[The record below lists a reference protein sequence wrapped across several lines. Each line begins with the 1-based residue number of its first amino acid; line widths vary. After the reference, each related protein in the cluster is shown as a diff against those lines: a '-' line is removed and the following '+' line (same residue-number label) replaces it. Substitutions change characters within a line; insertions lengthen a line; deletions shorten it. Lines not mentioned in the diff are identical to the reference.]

1 MAEITHYD
9 CLIVG
14 GGPAGLT
21 AATYLARFR
30 RNVVLVDAGQSRAAL
45 IPKTRNYPGFADGIS
60 GPDLLKAQWAQ
71 AEKNGAQLVRGT
83 VDDLRTVG
91 NGGGFSATVGGRR
104 ITAAKV
110 LLATGIVDTK
120 PDLPSMREFIYR
132 GAIRF
137 CPVCD
142 AFEVADKT
150 IGVLG
155 PAKHALRK
163 AIFLRTYSKNVVLLP
178 LREIE
183 LADDERRQLDDA
195 GIDMPNEP
203 VTDLIADGDDITAIM
218 ASGARRTVD
227 VLYPSMGADVRSDLA
242 TRLGARA
249 NDNACLFIDGEM
261 RTSVPGL
268 YAAGDVTLELH
279 QISVATGQAAI
290 AATDIHNSLPHNPR

>member
-1 MAEITHYD
+1 MAADSNVD

-30 RNVVLVDAGQSRAAL
+30 RNVLLVDAGTSRAAL

-60 GPDLLKAQWAQ
+60 GPDLLKAQWEQ
-71 AEKNGAQLVRGT
+71 AERNGAQLMHGT
-83 VDDLRTVG
+83 VDALRTNG
-91 NGGGFSATVGGRR
+91 NGGFSATVGNRR
-104 ITAAKV
+104 VAAAKV

-120 PDLPSMREFIYR
+120 PNLPSMREFIYR

-142 AFEVADKT
+142 AFEATDKT

-155 PAKHALRK
+155 PAKHALKK
-163 AIFLRTYSKNVVLLP
+163 AIFLRTYSRNVVLLP
-178 LREIE
+178 LGDID
-183 LADDERRQLDDA
+183 LGDDEHRQLRDA
-195 GIDMPNEP
+195 GIEMPDEP
-203 VTDLIADGDDITAIM
+203 VADLIADGDDITAVM

-242 TRLGARA
+242 TELGARA
-249 NDNACLFIDGEM
+249 NNNACLFVDGEL
-261 RTSVPGL
+261 RTSVSGL
-268 YAAGDVTLELH
+268 YAAGDITLELH

-290 AATDIHNSLPHNPR
+290 AATDIHNSLPRNPR